1 MMSIKEQAENLS
13 DQIIKWR
20 RDLHQIPESGL
31 HCPQTAAYICNCLD
45 QMGISWKS
53 YKNHSGITALI
64 GSGRSPVIALRADID
79 ALDVKEENKLD
90 YASKNGKMHACGHDA
105 HAAALLGAAKILKGM
120 EDKLSGT
127 VKLIFQPDEEGLSGA
142 KAMLEDGV
150 LEDPHV
156 DRIYA
161 LHVGSIVQHGTRSGQ
176 LFWKTGAVFAS
187 SDCIKITIHGKGGH
201 ASTPFL
207 AINPILIAAEVI
219 NSLQG
224 LVSRE
229 STYNVPAVLTVTGI
243 TAGNGAYNI
252 IPDSAAIIG
261 GLRTQGLDVRSHLL
275 KRMEEIAKDCAAM
288 YGAAAEMEVPSGCPP
303 VINDPAVTADFIA
316 AAKKVFPAG
325 DILELD
331 HSSMGGEDSSY
342 FFTEVPGCYAFL
354 YNSIPSDDGKE
365 YPHHNS
371 RFSIDDSVLYLAS
384 AVFAQAVADQISK

>member
-13 DQIIKWR
+13 TQIIKWR

-31 HCPQTAAYICNCLD
+31 YCPKTAAYICQCLD
-45 QMGISWKS
+45 QMNIPWKA
-53 YKNHSGITALI
+53 YENHSGITALI
-64 GSGRSPVIALRADID
+64 GTGKAPVIALRADID
-79 ALDVKEENKLD
+79 GLDVKEESNVD
-90 YASKNGKMHACGHDA
+90 YASTNGKMHACGHDA
-105 HAAALLGAAKILKGM
+105 HTAALLGAAKILKDM
-120 EDKLSGT
+120 ENELKGT
-127 VKLIFQPDEEGLSGA
+127 VKLIFQPDEEGLVGA
-142 KAMLEDGV
+142 KAMLKDGV

-156 DRIYA
+156 NRIYA
-161 LHVGSIVQHGTRSGQ
+161 IHVGSIVQHGNKSGQ
-176 LFWKTGAVFAS
+176 LFWKTGALFAS

-207 AINPILIAAEVI
+207 TINPILIAAEVI
-219 NSLQG
+219 NNLQG

-229 STYNVPAVLTVTGI
+229 STYNVPSVLTVTGI

-252 IPDSAAIIG
+252 IPDSATIVG
-261 GLRTQGLDVRSHLL
+261 GLRTQSLEVRSRLL
-275 KRMEEIAKDCAAM
+275 KRMEEISKQCAAM

-316 AAKKVFPAG
+316 SVKKIFPAE

-331 HSSMGGEDSSY
+331 HASMGGEDSSY
-342 FFTEVPGCYAFL
+342 FFTEVPGCYTCL

-365 YPHHNS
+365 YPHHNG

-384 AVFAQAVADQISK
+384 AAFAQAVADQIVS

>member
-1 MMSIKEQAENLS
+1 MTIKEQAENLS
-13 DQIIKWR
+13 EQIIKWR

-31 HCPQTAAYICNCLD
+31 LCPQTAAYICNCLD
-45 QMGISWKS
+45 QMDIPWKT
-53 YKNHSGITALI
+53 YQKHSGITALI
-64 GSGRSPVIALRADID
+64 GTGKAPVIALRADID
-79 ALDVKEENKLD
+79 GLDVKEENKLD
-90 YASKNGKMHACGHDA
+90 YASTNGKMHACGHDA
-105 HAAALLGAAKILKGM
+105 HAAALLGAAKILKDM
-120 EDKLSGT
+120 ESELQGT
-127 VKLIFQPDEEGLSGA
+127 VKLIFQPDEEGLNGA

-161 LHVGSIVQHGTRSGQ
+161 LHVGSIVQHGRKSGQ
-176 LFWKTGAVFAS
+176 LFWKAGAVFAS
-187 SDCIKITIHGKGGH
+187 SDCIEIHIHGKGGH

-207 AINPILIAAEVI
+207 AVNPILIAAEII

-229 STYNVPAVLTVTGI
+229 STYNVPAVLTVTGV

-252 IPDSAAIIG
+252 IPNSATIVG
-261 GLRTQGLDVRSHLL
+261 GLRTQSLEVRSHLL
-275 KRMEEIAKDCAAM
+275 KRMEEISKQCAAM
-288 YGAAAEMEVPSGCPP
+288 YGAAAEMKVPSGCPP
-303 VINDPAVTADFIA
+303 VINDPTVTADFIT
-316 AAKKVFPAG
+316 AAKKVFPAE

-365 YPHHNS
+365 YPHHNG
-371 RFSIDDSVLYLAS
+371 RFCIDDSVLYLAS
-384 AVFAQAVADQISK
+384 AVFAQAVADQIGK

>member
-1 MMSIKEQAENLS
+1 MMRIKEQAENLS
-13 DQIIKWR
+13 EQIIKWR

-45 QMGISWKS
+45 QMGISWKA
-53 YKNHSGITALI
+53 YENHSGITALI
-64 GSGRSPVIALRADID
+64 GTGNAPVIGLRADID

-90 YASKNGKMHACGHDA
+90 YASTNGKMHACGHDA

-120 EDKLSGT
+120 ENKLQGT
-127 VKLIFQPDEEGLSGA
+127 VKLIFQPDEEGLTGA
-142 KAMLEDGV
+142 KAMIKDGV

-161 LHVGSIVQHGTRSGQ
+161 LHVGGIIQHGTKSGQ
-176 LFWKTGAVFAS
+176 LYWKTGPVFAS
-187 SDCIKITIHGKGGH
+187 SDCFEIHIHGKGGH

-207 AINPILIAAEVI
+207 AINPILIATEII

-229 STYNVPAVLTVTGI
+229 STYNVPAVLTVTGV

-252 IPDSAAIIG
+252 IPDSVTIVG
-261 GLRTQGLDVRSHLL
+261 GLRTQSLEVRSHLL
-275 KRMEEIAKDCAAM
+275 KRMEEISRQCAAM
-288 YGAAAEMEVPSGCPP
+288 YGASAQMEVPYGCPP

-316 AAKKVFPAG
+316 SAKKIFPAE
-325 DILELD
+325 DILKLD

-342 FFTEVPGCYAFL
+342 FFTEVPGCYVCL

-365 YPHHNS
+365 YPHHNG
-371 RFSIDDSVLYLAS
+371 RFCIDDSVLYLAS

>member
-13 DQIIKWR
+13 AQIIKWR

-31 HCPQTAAYICNCLD
+31 YCPKTAAYICQCLD
-45 QMGISWKS
+45 QMNIPWKS
-53 YKNHSGITALI
+53 YENHSGITALI
-64 GSGRSPVIALRADID
+64 GTGKAPVIALRADID
-79 ALDVKEENKLD
+79 GLDVKEENNVD
-90 YASKNGKMHACGHDA
+90 YASTNGRMHACGHDA
-105 HAAALLGAAKILKGM
+105 HTAALLGAAKILKDM
-120 EDKLSGT
+120 ENKLKGT
-127 VKLIFQPDEEGLSGA
+127 VKLIFQPDEEGLEGA
-142 KAMLEDGV
+142 KAMLKDGV

-161 LHVGSIVQHGTRSGQ
+161 IHVGSIVQHGKKSGQ
-176 LFWKTGAVFAS
+176 LFWKTGALFAS
-187 SDCIKITIHGKGGH
+187 SDCIKITIRGKGGH

-219 NSLQG
+219 NNLQG

-229 STYNVPAVLTVTGI
+229 STYNVPSVLTVTGI

-252 IPDSAAIIG
+252 IPDSAVIVG
-261 GLRTQGLDVRSHLL
+261 GLRTQSLEVRSHLL
-275 KRMEEIAKDCAAM
+275 KRMEEISKQCAAM

-316 AAKKVFPAG
+316 SAKKIFPAE
-325 DILELD
+325 DIIQLE

-342 FFTEVPGCYAFL
+342 FFTEVPGCYTCL

-365 YPHHNS
+365 YPHHNG

-384 AVFAQAVADQISK
+384 AAFAQAVADQI